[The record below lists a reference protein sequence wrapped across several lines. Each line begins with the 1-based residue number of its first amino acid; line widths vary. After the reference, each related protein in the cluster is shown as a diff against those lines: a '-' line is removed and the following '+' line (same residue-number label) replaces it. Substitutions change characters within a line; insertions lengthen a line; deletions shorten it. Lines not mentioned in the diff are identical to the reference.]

1 MLGPEC
7 GRLHRHLVGVRE
19 GLGAL
24 VMTHPQSVVL
34 IQAQMQ
40 KA

>member
-1 MLGPEC
+1 MLGPEHR
-7 GRLHRHLVGVRE
+7 RLHRHLVVVWE

-24 VMTHPQSVVL
+24 VMTHPQSVL